1 MLLAFVKATDTR
13 RDASFVVSRDPKTP
27 DEEYEEDYE
36 EDGDYEEN
44 TPQNDPGREG
54 GV

>member
-27 DEEYEEDYE
+27 EEEYDEEITRRITAKKRLRT
-36 EDGDYEEN
+36 
-44 TPQNDPGREG
+44 TPEGRA
-54 GV
+54 